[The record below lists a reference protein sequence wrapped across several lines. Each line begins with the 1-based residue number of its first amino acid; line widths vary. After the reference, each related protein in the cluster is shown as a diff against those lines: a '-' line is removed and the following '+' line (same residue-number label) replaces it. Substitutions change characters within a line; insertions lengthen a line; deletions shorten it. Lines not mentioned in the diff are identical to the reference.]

1 MQCKAPRNNRSIF
14 VAYKM
19 FPRSDNLVFQPRQNV
34 NRNEDFHEELND
46 LFNKKFSFRYN
57 SDWKLPELD
66 HWFSSP
72 PWKVKDLEIQKS
84 RLNFHKSQLNDFNI
98 EEWSSH
104 TRRRNPAGEVGWKI
118 RCLVN
123 PEFLTQA
130 WTKFYECASTY
141 NVIPK
146 QATTEKAM
154 VSLHLCEAPGAF
166 ITSLNHY
173 LKQNHQDVQVIMP
186 LTFIQNWLPSAGSKA
201 TKSKGIFY

>member
-1 MQCKAPRNNRSIF
+1 MEQG
-14 VAYKM
+14 
-19 FPRSDNLVFQPRQNV
+19 QPRLRLF
-34 NRNEDFHEELND
+34 RNGDFDLEISD
-46 LFNKKFSFRYN
+46 LFNKKFKFHFN
-57 SDWKLPELD
+57 SGWKLPEREC
-66 HWFSSP
+66 WFSTP
-72 PWKVKDLEIQKS
+72 PWEAKELEILKS

-141 NVIPK
+141 EIIPK
-146 QATTEKAM
+146 EAIADKKM

-166 ITSLNHY
+166 ISSLNHY
-173 LKQNHQDVQVIMP
+173 LKLNYPDLDV
-186 LTFIQNWLPSAGSKA
+186 S
-201 TKSKGIFY
+201 

>member
-1 MQCKAPRNNRSIF
+1 
-14 VAYKM
+14 M
-19 FPRSDNLVFQPRQNV
+19 FHKSDNLYFQPRQNF
-34 NRNEDFHEELND
+34 NRNEDFQEELND
-46 LFNKKFSFRYN
+46 LFNKKFQFRYN

-66 HWFSSP
+66 LWFSTP
-72 PWKVKDLEIQKS
+72 PWKVRELDTQKS

-130 WTKFYECASTY
+130 WTKFYECASNY
-141 NVIPK
+141 AIIPK
-146 QATTEKAM
+146 QAMTERKM

-173 LKQNHQDVQVIMP
+173 LKQNHQDVEVR
-186 LTFIQNWLPSAGSKA
+186 LTFQWQ
-201 TKSKGIFY
+201 

>member
-1 MQCKAPRNNRSIF
+1 MFSNVDSCSFPPRHR
-14 VAYKM
+14 M
-19 FPRSDNLVFQPRQNV
+19 F
-34 NRNEDFHEELND
+34 RNGEFEVELND
-46 LFNKKFSFRYN
+46 LFNKKYQFRFN
-57 SDWKLPELD
+57 SNWKLPDREA
-66 HWFSSP
+66 WFSAP
-72 PWKVKDLEIQKS
+72 PWKVKELEILKN

-130 WTKFYECASTY
+130 WTKFYECACTY
-141 NVIPK
+141 SIVPRLAIVDMK
-146 QATTEKAM
+146 M

-173 LKQNHQDVQVIMP
+173 LKLNYPSIDVSLLLKLV
-186 LTFIQNWLPSAGSKA
+186 F
-201 TKSKGIFY
+201 